1 MHPGN
6 NAPHTSGNAAQGAR
20 VSLHAEGAADAI
32 YTCPMHSQARQ
43 IGPGRCPIC
52 GMGLEPLLPSGSED
66 DTEFRSVRRRFWFAL
81 TLALPVM
88 LSAMG
93 THVLGKPINPGIAW
107 PLRLMEVLLS
117 APVVLWAAVPYYR
130 RGWLGVVHR
139 TPKHTIDARWKEGA
153 TVTWPLGRELDYRK

>member
-1 MHPGN
+1 
-6 NAPHTSGNAAQGAR
+6 
-20 VSLHAEGAADAI
+20 
-32 YTCPMHSQARQ
+32 
-43 IGPGRCPIC
+43 
-52 GMGLEPLLPSGSED
+52 
-66 DTEFRSVRRRFWFAL
+66 
-81 TLALPVM
+81 
-88 LSAMG
+88 MG